1 MKEGG
6 DISDS
11 DSDETVVEGS
21 VTESDLDEEELHMK
35 RLSFVNKD
43 ISLTTETIFADE
55 IRRVNGVLENLSPEI
70 QLVCKFSDNLEN
82 MKQKNQINPL
92 AHKRSET
99 EQSQSLLQGAV
110 FTTKI
115 SQPGLPLNASVGREQ
130 NYTVGLDDDMSG
142 FLKTERKISHRLT
155 DEDDSPE
162 RSLLSSAVVKETLMA
177 PKEWTSENVFPGVL
191 KDCQSAT
198 MTITEIDTRVKDNS
212 LEKSTPDFILSSTS
226 EKISRETLTEQSIMA
241 DEFEIR
247 DLLKPLSDSESPE
260 MINPLHD
267 TLQCQ
272 GDALSVD
279 RSVDEN
285 SNVLPLELLTAL
297 NSFSESV
304 VQPLRQLVGKERE
317 VNAEEE
323 HLRSEPSIFQIDD
336 CTQITVNNFE
346 PQFSVK
352 QLEEIKALTEAAFQG
367 PLDEQLVGNQKNQNL
382 IISDYC
388 NVASY
393 DKQAGEG
400 NSGSIENTSD
410 VETTKATSYTL
421 RKSTRIRENCTRKH
435 IHEVSSCYKMLEETQ
450 QRIYSNDEETGNKLS
465 SKDFGRTQDSACK
478 DSKEQCSEPEASTYQ
493 ASTMN
498 VNSKVEQMRKSQRL
512 AKKITKQTSVK
523 NFSNTAPVA
532 SIPLSKICRKNLFG
546 ETLLHKAVAEDD
558 TDLVR
563 KIIKVG
569 ANVNTQD
576 YAGWTPLHE
585 ASVEGFYKTANELLK
600 AGADVNCK
608 GSEQVTPIQDA
619 VKEGHYEVAEL
630 LLWYGA
636 DPLFKNEKG
645 RCAFDET
652 TDQRMKKLLESYIT
666 KSRRGST
673 SAKKDVESTLNAQ
686 RINDTNQHQL
696 ELHSD
701 SPVHNSDVGNNN
713 TSKQGFINFEQSS
726 KENSIR
732 NSKDS
737 ISRVFEDHR
746 LLNEKNSKDRRLVPT
761 QTKKSA
767 GTVEKIVSIKN
778 VSEYRTIVSPSD
790 TSRDKTRSRSHKTY
804 DPHVGHNNT
813 GFTVNTSSSKRITR
827 SSVHRNYSSDN
838 ICEVGRKPSIPKQ
851 TEMQKEYDF
860 CNSDTPVSE
869 EREKTCG
876 SNNKPSIIMTDQ
888 VISLPCTESSI
899 PVVKASTEQS
909 ENVALTELDSHSV
922 LSLCEEISVPLVT
935 AEQCFMNQDNERHC
949 LNHNKDGS
957 MGDKNLNTAKR
968 KSSIH
973 FVEENIIYTENNRPS
988 DQFLYSENFRDQINF
1003 DIDRDRINDEEQSLK
1018 RSLPL
1023 FEDISLQGNWLES
1036 GSLTT
1041 FSPKGTVNL
1050 TDSDSTVLSEQY
1062 IENENQNIYK
1072 NISKDVDKCTV
1083 QTLQTSTEI
1092 LSLHEFSAAVNR
1104 ASDSESPENF
1114 SISVLTPFAH
1124 QTDDGM
1130 RMMLSAEE
1138 STGRCCTEKI
1148 EDEMNSEINTSTALQ
1163 LHEKEAFRVKRK
1175 RQDLQEI
1182 ILDTD
1187 LYSTSCMNKNSL
1199 HPSQLTQ
1206 ETEQETSQK
1215 SDDGMTAERSGE
1227 QSTGRCCTEKNEAER
1242 TAKNNTP
1249 IMLQLLETETI
1260 QTERIRQDLQETS
1273 QNTELCA
1280 NNSNSSNL
1288 SQFSQAA
1295 EQEMP
1300 EKLESSLSS
1309 KEEVAAVSAQ
1319 PTYIIRAG
1327 IKKRNAKG
1335 ESRLHLAA
1343 KKGDLSLVKTLIASG
1358 LCVNL
1363 KDNAGWTAIHEASNR
1378 GFTEVI
1384 LELLK
1389 AGADVNSKS
1398 LDGTLPIHDA
1408 VSGNYFKAVN
1418 ILLHHGA
1425 NPNEKDKYGKNA
1437 LDEACNDKMK
1447 ELLKSYGA
1455 TESEVAY
1462 ETTEVTDI
1470 GPSRS
1475 RRPTHT
1481 CYDCC
1486 KKADVPLVL
1495 HHDMTR
1501 EKCGTHESIIAT
1513 LQDIEKKQ
1521 EKLSLFEVRNPKDEG
1536 LYIHGLSQI
1545 QDTLNEV
1552 LAKQKAE
1559 RDVLAKKYRASVE
1572 SFKQGALRE
1581 QLVKLAS
1588 RQKSLLVVAQ
1598 KQKELGQ
1605 KIKNYRKAKQVY
1617 SRCSKKQIPNSIISH
1632 EKENRDD
1639 LTVDEIVHRDVVTVS
1654 IDPGAKLTN
1663 GNLVETL
1670 LPVEGKF
1677 SDQEYT
1683 QHPNGCLDETG
1694 ANEEASTS
1702 KEVSSH
1708 ALTYENKV
1716 REYTCDKTSKSTD
1729 TIEMGTS
1736 LSEPVICITPTK
1748 CSQQEKNNYI
1758 AIAKQGSKSPNPSP
1772 VTSMLNISEAE
1783 SFVINKNIH
1792 QPIAECQQVLAGK
1805 TLQRCGHR
1813 NKASQK
1819 QPIVVSE
1826 SAEISPITLQQ
1837 NIFENNRTSCNVT
1850 GLVSCVPY
1858 PVHIS
1863 QNSSSQYSDNQDSE
1877 QQQLNRRGNRR
1888 KKNQLKDLL
1897 ELGKIKPGE
1906 NVLEFK
1912 LQDFSHKV
1920 TLLGD
1925 GKIRTSD
1932 NRTYGN
1938 PVQWVKALLGNHI
1951 SVSWKYVWNKVT
1963 YLGTELSKILVE
1975 EACIPNEPELP
1986 VQQKQPSGS
1995 HTWCHL
2001 YHGTTPTF
2009 QHTGFCEA
2017 DSMQQKIPPLPQME
2031 ETGILP
2037 SFDVE
2042 AVEGQTC
2049 VQSIKKNRPSSL
2061 TP

>member
-1 MKEGG
+1 MKKGG

-11 DSDETVVEGS
+11 DSDETIVEGS
-21 VTESDLDEEELHMK
+21 VIESDLDEEELHMK
-35 RLSFVNKD
+35 RLSFVNKEV
-43 ISLTTETIFADE
+43 SLTTETIFAAE

-70 QLVCKFSDNLEN
+70 QLVCKFRDNLKN

-92 AHKRSET
+92 AHKMSET
-99 EQSQSLLQGAV
+99 EQSQSLLQGTV

-130 NYTVGLDDDMSG
+130 NYSVGLDTDMSG
-142 FLKTERKISHRLT
+142 FLKTERKISYQLN

-162 RSLLSSAVVKETLMA
+162 RSLLSNAVVKETLMA
-177 PKEWTSENVFPGVL
+177 PKEWTPQNVFPGVL

-198 MTITEIDTRVKDNS
+198 MIITEIDTGVKDNS
-212 LEKSTPDFILSSTS
+212 LEKSIPDFILSSTS
-226 EKISRETLTEQSIMA
+226 EKISRETLTVQSIMD
-241 DEFEIR
+241 DEFEVR

-279 RSVDEN
+279 ISVDEN

-304 VQPLRQLVGKERE
+304 VQPVRQLVGKERE
-317 VNAEEE
+317 LNAEEE
-323 HLRSEPSIFQIDD
+323 HLRSEPSIFQVDD
-336 CTQITVNNFE
+336 CTQITDDKFE

-352 QLEEIKALTEAAFQG
+352 QLEEIKTLTEAAFQG
-367 PLDEQLVGNQKNQNL
+367 TLDEQVIGNQKNQDL

-400 NSGSIENTSD
+400 NSGSIENTSGI
-410 VETTKATSYTL
+410 ETTKATSCTL
-421 RKSTRIRENCTRKH
+421 RRSTRLRENCTRKH
-435 IHEVSSCYKMLEETQ
+435 IDEASSCYKMLEETHR
-450 QRIYSNDEETGNKLS
+450 RIYSNDEETGNKLS

-478 DSKEQCSEPEASTYQ
+478 DSKEQRSELEASTYQ
-493 ASTMN
+493 GSTMD

-523 NFSNTAPVA
+523 KNSNSAPVA

-558 TDLVR
+558 TDFVR

-569 ANVNTQD
+569 ANVNVQD

-585 ASVEGFYKTANELLK
+585 ASVAGFYKTANELLK

-636 DPLFKNEKG
+636 DPLFKNETGK
-645 RCAFDET
+645 CAFDEA
-652 TDQRMKKLLESYIT
+652 TDQRMKKLLASYIT
-666 KSRRGST
+666 KSRRGSS

-696 ELHSD
+696 EVHSD
-701 SPVHNSDVGNNN
+701 STVHNSGVGNNN
-713 TSKQGFINFEQSS
+713 ISKQGFVNFEQSS

-732 NSKDS
+732 NAKGS
-737 ISRVFEDHR
+737 ISRVFEDQR
-746 LLNEKNSKDRRLVPT
+746 LLNEKNSKDTRLVPT

-767 GTVEKIVSIKN
+767 GTVEKIVSIEN

-804 DPHVGHNNT
+804 DPHVGHNT
-813 GFTVNTSSSKRITR
+813 GFTVNTSFSKRITR
-827 SSVHRNYSSDN
+827 SCVHHNYSSDN
-838 ICEVGRKPSIPKQ
+838 ICEVGEKPSIPKQ
-851 TEMQKEYDF
+851 AEMQKEHDF

-869 EREKTCG
+869 EREKTYG

-888 VISLPCTESSI
+888 VTSLLCTESSI
-899 PVVKASTEQS
+899 PVVKASIEQS
-909 ENVALTELDSHSV
+909 ENVELTELDSHSV

-957 MGDKNLNTAKR
+957 MGDKSLTAAKR
-968 KSSIH
+968 ISSIH
-973 FVEENIIYTENNRPS
+973 FVEENIIYNENNRPS
-988 DQFLYSENFRDQINF
+988 DQFIYSENSKDQINF
-1003 DIDRDRINDEEQSLK
+1003 DIDRDRINEEEQSLK
-1018 RSLPL
+1018 HSLPL
-1023 FEDISLQGNWLES
+1023 FEDISLQGNRLES
-1036 GSLTT
+1036 ESLTT
-1041 FSPKGTVNL
+1041 LSPQGTVNL
-1050 TDSDSTVLSEQY
+1050 TDSGYTVLSEQY
-1062 IENENQNIYK
+1062 IDNENQNIYK
-1072 NISKDVDKCTV
+1072 NVSKDVDNCTV
-1083 QTLQTSTEI
+1083 QTLQTSTET

-1114 SISVLTPFAH
+1114 SIRVLRPFAH
-1124 QTDDGM
+1124 QTDEGM
-1130 RMMLSAEE
+1130 RMMLSTEG

-1148 EDEMNSEINTSTALQ
+1148 EDEMNSEINTSTALK
-1163 LHEKEAFRVKRK
+1163 LHEKAAFPVKRK

-1182 ILDTD
+1182 SLGTY

-1215 SDDGMTAERSGE
+1215 SDEGMTAERSGE
-1227 QSTGRCCTEKNEAER
+1227 QSTGRCCIEKSEAER
-1242 TAKNNTP
+1242 TAKNTPP
-1249 IMLQLLETETI
+1249 IMLPLLETETI
-1260 QTERIRQDLQETS
+1260 QTKRIRQDLQETR
-1273 QNTELCA
+1273 QNTDLCA
-1280 NNSNSSNL
+1280 NNSNSPNL

-1295 EQEMP
+1295 EQEMS
-1300 EKLESSLSS
+1300 EKSESSLSS
-1309 KEEVAAVSAQ
+1309 KEEKAAVSAQ
-1319 PTYIIRAG
+1319 PTHIIRAG

-1358 LCVNL
+1358 ICVNL

-1425 NPNEKDKYGKNA
+1425 NPNEKDTYGKNA

-1455 TESEVAY
+1455 TDSEVAY
-1462 ETTEVTDI
+1462 ETTEITDI

-1481 CYDCC
+1481 YCDCC
-1486 KKADVPLVL
+1486 KKTDIPLVL
-1495 HHDMTR
+1495 HHMTR
-1501 EKCGTHESIIAT
+1501 EKCGTYESIIAT

-1536 LYIHGLSQI
+1536 LYIHDLSQI

-1617 SRCSKKQIPNSIISH
+1617 SRCSKKQIRNSIISQ
-1632 EKENRDD
+1632 EKDNRDD
-1639 LTVDEIVHRDVVTVS
+1639 LTVDEIVHPNVVTVS
-1654 IDPGAKLTN
+1654 VDPGAKLAN
-1663 GNLVETL
+1663 GNPVETL
-1670 LPVEGKF
+1670 LPGEGKF
-1677 SDQEYT
+1677 SDQEYS
-1683 QHPNGCLDETG
+1683 QHPNSCLDETG

-1716 REYTCDKTSKSTD
+1716 REYTFDKTSKSID
-1729 TIEMGTS
+1729 TIEMVT
-1736 LSEPVICITPTK
+1736 LPSEPISCITPTK

-1758 AIAKQGSKSPNPSP
+1758 AIAVQGSKSPNPSP

-1783 SFVINKNIH
+1783 SFVINNNNNIH
-1792 QPIAECQQVLAGK
+1792 QPIADSQQVLTGK
-1805 TLQRCGHR
+1805 TVQRCGHW
-1813 NKASQK
+1813 NEASQK
-1819 QPIVVSE
+1819 QPIVVSQ

-1837 NIFENNRTSCNVT
+1837 NIFQNNRTSCNAT
-1850 GLVSCVPY
+1850 GLVSYVPY
-1858 PVHIS
+1858 PVNS
-1863 QNSSSQYSDNQDSE
+1863 CQNSSSQYSDNLDSE
-1877 QQQLNRRGNRR
+1877 QQQLNCRGNRR
-1888 KKNQLKDLL
+1888 KKNRLKDLL

-1920 TLLGD
+1920 ALLED

-1932 NRTYGN
+1932 NRIYGN
-1938 PVQWVKALLGNHI
+1938 PVQWVKALLGNDI

-1986 VQQKQPSGS
+1986 AQQKQPSELS
-1995 HTWCHL
+1995 LQSDSVKNSRSFLQLNEIVLINNEELLPCHIMD
-2001 YHGTTPTF
+2001 
-2009 QHTGFCEA
+2009 QHWKFYVECENFGF
-2017 DSMQQKIPPLPQME
+2017 
-2031 ETGILP
+2031 
-2037 SFDVE
+2037 
-2042 AVEGQTC
+2042 
-2049 VQSIKKNRPSSL
+2049 
-2061 TP
+2061 

>member
-1 MKEGG
+1 MKKGG

-21 VTESDLDEEELHMK
+21 VIESELDEEELHTK
-35 RLSFVNKD
+35 RLSFVNKEV
-43 ISLTTETIFADE
+43 SLTTETIFAAE
-55 IRRVNGVLENLSPEI
+55 IRRVDGVLENLSPEI
-70 QLVCKFSDNLEN
+70 QFVCKFSDNLKN

-92 AHKRSET
+92 SHKMSET

-130 NYTVGLDDDMSG
+130 NYSVGLDTDMSG
-142 FLKTERKISHRLT
+142 FLKTERKISHRLN

-177 PKEWTSENVFPGVL
+177 PKEWTPRNVFPGVL

-198 MTITEIDTRVKDNS
+198 MTITEIDTTVKDNS
-212 LEKSTPDFILSSTS
+212 LEKSIPDFILSSTS
-226 EKISRETLTEQSIMA
+226 EKISRETLTVQSIMG

-279 RSVDEN
+279 ISVDEN
-285 SNVLPLELLTAL
+285 SNVLPIELLTAL

-304 VQPLRQLVGKERE
+304 VQPVRQLVGKERE
-317 VNAEEE
+317 LNAEE
-323 HLRSEPSIFQIDD
+323 HVRSEPSIFQIDD
-336 CTQITVNNFE
+336 CTQITDNSFE

-352 QLEEIKALTEAAFQG
+352 QLEEIKALTEAPFQG
-367 PLDEQLVGNQKNQNL
+367 TLDEQLVGNQKNQDL

-400 NSGSIENTSD
+400 NSGSIENTSGI
-410 VETTKATSYTL
+410 ETTKATSCTL
-421 RKSTRIRENCTRKH
+421 RRSTRLRENCTRKH
-435 IHEVSSCYKMLEETQ
+435 IDEASSCYKMLEETH

-478 DSKEQCSEPEASTYQ
+478 DSKEQHSELEASTYQ
-493 ASTMN
+493 GSTMD
-498 VNSKVEQMRKSQRL
+498 VNSEVEQMRKSQRL

-523 NFSNTAPVA
+523 KISNIAPVA
-532 SIPLSKICRKNLFG
+532 SIPLSKIYRKNLFG

-585 ASVEGFYKTANELLK
+585 ASVAGFYKTANELLK

-619 VKEGHYEVAEL
+619 VKEGHYAVAEL

-636 DPLFKNEKG
+636 DPLFKNETGK
-645 RCAFDET
+645 CAFDEA

-696 ELHSD
+696 EVHSD
-701 SPVHNSDVGNNN
+701 STVHNSDVGNNN
-713 TSKQGFINFEQSS
+713 ISKQGFINFEQSS

-732 NSKDS
+732 NAKGS

-746 LLNEKNSKDRRLVPT
+746 LLNEKNSKDTRLVPA

-767 GTVEKIVSIKN
+767 GTVEKIVSIEN

-804 DPHVGHNNT
+804 DPHVGHNNI
-813 GFTVNTSSSKRITR
+813 GFTVNTSFSKRITR
-827 SSVHRNYSSDN
+827 SSVHHNYSSDN
-838 ICEVGRKPSIPKQ
+838 ICEVGEKPSIPKQ
-851 TEMQKEYDF
+851 TEMQKEHDF
-860 CNSDTPVSE
+860 YNSDTPVSE
-869 EREKTCG
+869 EKEKTCG
-876 SNNKPSIIMTDQ
+876 SNNKPSIIVTDQ
-888 VISLPCTESSI
+888 ITGLLCTESSI

-909 ENVALTELDSHSV
+909 ENAELTELDSHSV

-935 AEQCFMNQDNERHC
+935 AEQCFMNQDNECHC
-949 LNHNKDGS
+949 LTHNNDGS
-957 MGDKNLNTAKR
+957 MGDKSLNAAKR
-968 KSSIH
+968 ISSIH
-973 FVEENIIYTENNRPS
+973 FVEENIIYNENNRPS
-988 DQFLYSENFRDQINF
+988 DQFLYSENSKDQINF
-1003 DIDRDRINDEEQSLK
+1003 DIDRINEEEQSLK
-1018 RSLPL
+1018 HSLPL
-1023 FEDISLQGNWLES
+1023 FEGISLQGNRLES
-1036 GSLTT
+1036 ESLTT
-1041 FSPKGTVNL
+1041 FSPQGTVKL
-1050 TDSDSTVLSEQY
+1050 TDSGYTVLSEQY
-1062 IENENQNIYK
+1062 IDNENQNIYK
-1072 NISKDVDKCTV
+1072 NVSKDVDNCTV
-1083 QTLQTSTEI
+1083 QTLQTSTET

-1114 SISVLTPFAH
+1114 SISVLRPFAH
-1124 QTDDGM
+1124 QTDEGM
-1130 RMMLSAEE
+1130 RMMLSAEG

-1148 EDEMNSEINTSTALQ
+1148 EDEMNSDINTSTALQ
-1163 LHEKEAFRVKRK
+1163 LHEKEAFQVKRK
-1175 RQDLQEI
+1175 RQDIQEI
-1182 ILDTD
+1182 SLDTD
-1187 LYSTSCMNKNSL
+1187 LYSTSCVNKNLL

-1215 SDDGMTAERSGE
+1215 SDEGMTAERSGE
-1227 QSTGRCCTEKNEAER
+1227 QSTGRCCIEKSEAEG

-1260 QTERIRQDLQETS
+1260 QTKRIRQDLQETS
-1273 QNTELCA
+1273 QNTDLCA
-1280 NNSNSSNL
+1280 NNSNSPNL

-1295 EQEMP
+1295 EQEMY
-1300 EKLESSLSS
+1300 EKSESSLSS
-1309 KEEVAAVSAQ
+1309 KEEIAAVSAQ
-1319 PTYIIRAG
+1319 PTHIIRAG

-1358 LCVNL
+1358 ICVNL

-1408 VSGNYFKAVN
+1408 VSGNYFKAVS

-1455 TESEVAY
+1455 TDSEVAY

-1481 CYDCC
+1481 YYDCY
-1486 KKADVPLVL
+1486 KKTDIPLVL

-1501 EKCGTHESIIAT
+1501 EKCGTYESIIAT

-1536 LYIHGLSQI
+1536 LYIHDLSQI

-1598 KQKELGQ
+1598 NQKELGQ

-1632 EKENRDD
+1632 EKDNRDD
-1639 LTVDEIVHRDVVTVS
+1639 LTVDKIVHPDVVTVNV
-1654 IDPGAKLTN
+1654 DPGAKLTN
-1663 GNLVETL
+1663 GNPVETL
-1670 LPVEGKF
+1670 LPGEGKF
-1677 SDQEYT
+1677 SDQEYS
-1683 QHPNGCLDETG
+1683 QHPNSCLDETG
-1694 ANEEASTS
+1694 TNEEASTS

-1716 REYTCDKTSKSTD
+1716 REYTFDKTSKSTD
-1729 TIEMGTS
+1729 TIEMVT
-1736 LSEPVICITPTK
+1736 LPSEPIICITPTK

-1758 AIAKQGSKSPNPSP
+1758 AIAVQGSKSPNPSP

-1783 SFVINKNIH
+1783 SFVINNNIH
-1792 QPIAECQQVLAGK
+1792 QPITDSQQVLTGK
-1805 TLQRCGHR
+1805 TLQRCRHR
-1813 NKASQK
+1813 NEASQK

-1837 NIFENNRTSCNVT
+1837 NIFQNNRTSCNAT
-1850 GLVSCVPY
+1850 GLVSSVPY
-1858 PVHIS
+1858 PGNSS
-1863 QNSSSQYSDNQDSE
+1863 QNSSQYSDNQDSE
-1877 QQQLNRRGNRR
+1877 QQQLNCRGNRR
-1888 KKNQLKDLL
+1888 KKNRLKDLL

-1938 PVQWVKALLGNHI
+1938 PVQWVKALLGSDI

-1986 VQQKQPSGS
+1986 AQQKQPS
-1995 HTWCHL
+1995 
-2001 YHGTTPTF
+2001 
-2009 QHTGFCEA
+2009 E
-2017 DSMQQKIPPLPQME
+2017 
-2031 ETGILP
+2031 
-2037 SFDVE
+2037 
-2042 AVEGQTC
+2042 
-2049 VQSIKKNRPSSL
+2049 SSL
-2061 TP
+2061 QSDSVKNSRSFLQLNEIVLINNEELLPCHIMDQHWKFYVECENFGF

>member
-35 RLSFVNKD
+35 
-43 ISLTTETIFADE
+43 
-55 IRRVNGVLENLSPEI
+55 
-70 QLVCKFSDNLEN
+70 
-82 MKQKNQINPL
+82 
-92 AHKRSET
+92 
-99 EQSQSLLQGAV
+99 
-110 FTTKI
+110 
-115 SQPGLPLNASVGREQ
+115 
-130 NYTVGLDDDMSG
+130 
-142 FLKTERKISHRLT
+142 
-155 DEDDSPE
+155 
-162 RSLLSSAVVKETLMA
+162 
-177 PKEWTSENVFPGVL
+177 
-191 KDCQSAT
+191 
-198 MTITEIDTRVKDNS
+198 
-212 LEKSTPDFILSSTS
+212 
-226 EKISRETLTEQSIMA
+226 
-241 DEFEIR
+241 
-247 DLLKPLSDSESPE
+247 
-260 MINPLHD
+260 
-267 TLQCQ
+267 
-272 GDALSVD
+272 
-279 RSVDEN
+279 
-285 SNVLPLELLTAL
+285 
-297 NSFSESV
+297 
-304 VQPLRQLVGKERE
+304 
-317 VNAEEE
+317 
-323 HLRSEPSIFQIDD
+323 
-336 CTQITVNNFE
+336 
-346 PQFSVK
+346 
-352 QLEEIKALTEAAFQG
+352 
-367 PLDEQLVGNQKNQNL
+367 
-382 IISDYC
+382 
-388 NVASY
+388 
-393 DKQAGEG
+393 
-400 NSGSIENTSD
+400 
-410 VETTKATSYTL
+410 
-421 RKSTRIRENCTRKH
+421 
-435 IHEVSSCYKMLEETQ
+435 
-450 QRIYSNDEETGNKLS
+450 
-465 SKDFGRTQDSACK
+465 
-478 DSKEQCSEPEASTYQ
+478 
-493 ASTMN
+493 
-498 VNSKVEQMRKSQRL
+498 
-512 AKKITKQTSVK
+512 
-523 NFSNTAPVA
+523 
-532 SIPLSKICRKNLFG
+532 RKNLFG

-619 VKEGHYEVAEL
+619 VKEGHYESEEAARTME
-630 LLWYGA
+630 GA
-636 DPLFKNEKG
+636 PEDLEDEEHVILHLSPVEPVEEASYPDESKEDP
-645 RCAFDET
+645 
-652 TDQRMKKLLESYIT
+652 ESRQEP
-666 KSRRGST
+666 KPKA
-673 SAKKDVESTLNAQ
+673 AKKDVESTLNAQ

-696 ELHSD
+696 EVHSD
-701 SPVHNSDVGNNN
+701 SPVHSSDVGNNN

-732 NSKDS
+732 NSKSS

-746 LLNEKNSKDRRLVPT
+746 LKKKNSKDRRLVST

-767 GTVEKIVSIKN
+767 GTVEKIVSIEN
-778 VSEYRTIVSPSD
+778 VCEYRTIVSPSD
-790 TSRDKTRSRSHKTY
+790 TPRDKTRSRSHKTY

-838 ICEVGRKPSIPKQ
+838 ICEVGGKPSKPKQ

-909 ENVALTELDSHSV
+909 ENVALMELDSHSV

-988 DQFLYSENFRDQINF
+988 DQFLYSENFRDQIDF

-1018 RSLPL
+1018 HSLPL

-1041 FSPKGTVNL
+1041 FSPKGIVNL

-1092 LSLHEFSAAVNR
+1092 LSLHEFSTAVNR

-1114 SISVLTPFAH
+1114 SISVLMPFAH

-1148 EDEMNSEINTSTALQ
+1148 EDEINSEINTSTALQ

-1187 LYSTSCMNKNSL
+1187 LYSTSCINKNSL

-1215 SDDGMTAERSGE
+1215 S
-1227 QSTGRCCTEKNEAER
+1227 
-1242 TAKNNTP
+1242 
-1249 IMLQLLETETI
+1249 
-1260 QTERIRQDLQETS
+1260 
-1273 QNTELCA
+1273 
-1280 NNSNSSNL
+1280 
-1288 SQFSQAA
+1288 
-1295 EQEMP
+1295 
-1300 EKLESSLSS
+1300 ESSLSS

-1462 ETTEVTDI
+1462 ETTEVT
-1470 GPSRS
+1470 
-1475 RRPTHT
+1475 
-1481 CYDCC
+1481 
-1486 KKADVPLVL
+1486 
-1495 HHDMTR
+1495 
-1501 EKCGTHESIIAT
+1501 
-1513 LQDIEKKQ
+1513 
-1521 EKLSLFEVRNPKDEG
+1521 G

-1605 KIKNYRKAKQVY
+1605 KIKNYKKAKQVY
-1617 SRCSKKQIPNSIISH
+1617 SRCSKKQIPNSIIYH
-1632 EKENRDD
+1632 EKDNRDD

-1663 GNLVETL
+1663 GNLVEKL

-1677 SDQEYT
+1677 SDQEYS

-1736 LSEPVICITPTK
+1736 PSEPVICITPTK

-1783 SFVINKNIH
+1783 SLVINKNIH
-1792 QPIAECQQVLAGK
+1792 QPIAECQQVLAGQ

-1850 GLVSCVPY
+1850 GLVSYVPY

-1986 VQQKQPSGS
+1986 VQQKQPS
-1995 HTWCHL
+1995 
-2001 YHGTTPTF
+2001 
-2009 QHTGFCEA
+2009 E
-2017 DSMQQKIPPLPQME
+2017 
-2031 ETGILP
+2031 
-2037 SFDVE
+2037 
-2042 AVEGQTC
+2042 
-2049 VQSIKKNRPSSL
+2049 SSL
-2061 TP
+2061 QSDSVKNSRSFLQLNEIVLINNEELLPCHIMDQHWKFYVECENFGF